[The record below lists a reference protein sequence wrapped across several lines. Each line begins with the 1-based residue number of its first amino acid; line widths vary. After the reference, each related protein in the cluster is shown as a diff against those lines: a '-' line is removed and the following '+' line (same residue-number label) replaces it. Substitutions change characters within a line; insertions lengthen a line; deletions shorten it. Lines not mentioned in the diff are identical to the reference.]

1 MFTTIKKMTV
11 VPVAG
16 YDGFLLNLSGGHAPW
31 FIRSVLIL
39 EDSAGRIGLGEVPA
53 TQGILT
59 TLEKCRE
66 LVEGRNLG
74 HYKAIISRVR
84 QATSGQAQD
93 VRGNQT
99 FDLRI
104 AVHVITAIESALL
117 DLAGQTMSLPVA
129 DLLGQFGKQRD
140 EVEALGYLFL
150 LGDPKKTDLP
160 YPTYEKATVDKPQDD
175 WDLVRTR
182 EALTP
187 EAVAELARAA
197 YARYGFRDF
206 KLKGGVL
213 DGRQEAD
220 CIAALY
226 DVFPDARLTL
236 DPNGAWTLQ
245 QAIEYLT
252 PIKHMLSYA
261 EDPCG
266 QEGTWSGRET
276 MSEFKRQ
283 TGLRTAT
290 NMIATDWQQ
299 LRNAVRLDAV
309 DIPLADCHFWTMQGA
324 VAVGELCN
332 EWGLTW
338 GSHSNNHFDIS
349 LAMMTHVAAAC
360 PGEITAIDTH
370 WIWQDGQRITKEPL
384 KIRDGKLRV
393 PQKPGLGIE
402 LDRARLEEANR
413 LYKSLD
419 VGQRDDAMAM
429 QYLIPGWQFDAKK
442 PSLVR

>member
-1 MFTTIKKMTV
+1 MFTTVKKMTV

-31 FIRSVLIL
+31 FIRVVVVL
-39 EDSAGRIGLGEVPA
+39 EDNDGNIGLGEIPA
-53 TQGILT
+53 TSAIID
-59 TLEKCRE
+59 TLERCRE
-66 LVEGRNLG
+66 LVEGQSVG

-84 QATSGQAQD
+84 ATTSGQADD

-99 FDLRI
+99 FDLRT
-104 AVHVITAIESALL
+104 AVHVITGIESALL
-117 DLAGQTMSLPVA
+117 DLAGQNLGLPVA
-129 DLLGQFGKQRD
+129 ELLGQFGKQRD
-140 EVEALGYLFL
+140 EVEALGYLFQ

-160 YPTYEKATVDKPQDD
+160 YPSCFNPVDD
-175 WDLVRTR
+175 WDLVRTQ
-182 EALTP
+182 EALSP
-187 EAVAELARAA
+187 DAIARLAKAA
-197 YARYGFRDF
+197 YQRYGFKDF

-213 DGRQEAD
+213 DGHQEAE

-226 DVFPDARLTL
+226 DAFPEARLTL
-236 DPNGAWTLQ
+236 DPNGAWTLK
-245 QAIEYLT
+245 QAVEYLT

-266 QEGTWSGRET
+266 QEGAWSGRET
-276 MSEFKRQ
+276 LAEFKRI
-283 TGLRTAT
+283 TGLKTAT

-299 LRNAVRLDAV
+299 LRNAVRLDSV

-332 EWGLTW
+332 EWGMTW

-370 WIWQDGQRITKEPL
+370 WIWQDGQRITKDPL
-384 KIRDGKLRV
+384 KIREGKLKV
-393 PQKPGLGIE
+393 PTKPGLGIE
-402 LDRARLEEANR
+402 LDRDKLDEAHA
-413 LYKSLD
+413 LYKTLTL
-419 VGQRDDAMAM
+419 GRRDDAMAM
-429 QYLIPGWQFDAKK
+429 QYLIPGWRFDPKRPA
-442 PSLVR
+442 LVR

>member
-1 MFTTIKKMTV
+1 MGSCMFTKIKKMRV

-31 FIRSVLIL
+31 FIRTVVIL
-39 EDSAGRIGLGEVPA
+39 EDDAGNIGLGEVPA
-53 TQGILT
+53 STGIIN
-59 TLEKCRE
+59 TLERCRE
-66 LVEGRNLG
+66 LVEGENVG
-74 HYKAIISRVR
+74 HYKSIINRVR
-84 QATSGQAQD
+84 TSISGERDD

-117 DLAGQTMSLPVA
+117 DLAGQNMQLPVA
-129 DLLGQFGKQRD
+129 ELLGQFGKQRD

-160 YPTYEKATVDKPQDD
+160 YPVNTAPRDEWDK
-175 WDLVRTR
+175 VRTQ

-187 EAVAELARAA
+187 EAVANLAKAA
-197 YARYGFRDF
+197 FDRYGFKDF

-213 DGRQEAD
+213 DGRQEAE

-226 DVFPDARLTL
+226 DEFPNARLTL
-236 DPNGAWTLQ
+236 DPNGAWTLD

-266 QEGTWSGRET
+266 QEGAWSGRET
-276 MSEFKRQ
+276 MAEFKRI
-283 TGLRTAT
+283 TGLKTAT

-299 LRNAVRLDAV
+299 LRNTVRLNAV

-324 VAVGELCN
+324 VAVGELCA
-332 EWGLTW
+332 EWGMTW

-370 WIWQDGQRITKEPL
+370 WIWQDGQRITKDPL
-384 KIRDGKLRV
+384 KIHQGKLRV
-393 PQKPGLGIE
+393 PEKPGLGIE
-402 LDRARLEEANR
+402 LDSSKLEEAHA
-413 LYKSLD
+413 LYKNLTL
-419 VGQRDDAMAM
+419 GQRNDAMAM
-429 QYLIPGWQFDAKK
+429 QYLIPGWTFDPKK
-442 PSLVR
+442 PALVR

>member
-1 MFTTIKKMTV
+1 MFTTIKKMSV

-31 FIRSVLIL
+31 FIRTVVIL
-39 EDSAGRIGLGEVPA
+39 EDNDGNVGLGEIPA
-53 TQGILT
+53 TAAIID

-66 LVEGRNLG
+66 LVEGQSVGR
-74 HYKAIISRVR
+74 YKAIISRVR
-84 QATSGQAQD
+84 EAISGQSDD

-99 FDLRI
+99 FDLRV
-104 AVHVITAIESALL
+104 AVHVITGIESALL
-117 DLAGQTMSLPVA
+117 DLAGQNMGLPVVE
-129 DLLGQFGKQRD
+129 LLGQFGRQRD

-150 LGDPKKTDLP
+150 LGDPEKTDLP
-160 YPTYEKATVDKPQDD
+160 YPKAENPQDD

-187 EAVAELARAA
+187 EAVANLAKAA
-197 YARYGFRDF
+197 YQRYGFRDF

-213 DGRQEAD
+213 DGKQEAE

-226 DVFPDARLTL
+226 EVFPDARLTL
-236 DPNGAWTLQ
+236 DPNGAWTLK

-266 QEGTWSGRET
+266 AEGAWSGRET
-276 MSEFKRQ
+276 MSEFRRT

-299 LRNAVRLDAV
+299 LRNAVRLDSV

-332 EWGLTW
+332 EWGMTW

-360 PGEITAIDTH
+360 PGDITAIDTH
-370 WIWQDGQRITKEPL
+370 WIWQDGQRITKDPL
-384 KIRDGKLRV
+384 KIRDGKLPV
-393 PQKPGLGIE
+393 STKPGLGIE
-402 LDRARLEEANR
+402 LDRDKLSEAHQ
-413 LYKSLD
+413 LFKTLTL
-419 VGQRDDAMAM
+419 GQRDDAMAM
-429 QYLIPGWQFDAKK
+429 QYLIPGWSFDPKRPA
-442 PSLVR
+442 LVR

>member
-1 MFTTIKKMTV
+1 MFSTIKKMTV

-31 FIRSVLIL
+31 FIRSVVVL
-39 EDSAGRIGLGEVPA
+39 EDNAGRIGLGEVPA
-53 TQGILT
+53 TQGILD
-59 TLEKCRE
+59 TLERCRE
-66 LVEGRNLG
+66 LVEGQNVG

-84 QATSGQAQD
+84 QATSGQADD

-117 DLAGQTMSLPVA
+117 DLAGQHMDLPVA
-129 DLLGQFGKQRD
+129 ALLGQFGQQRD

-160 YPTYEKATVDKPQDD
+160 YPSCDKPRDD
-175 WDLVRTR
+175 WDLVRTQ

-187 EAVAELARAA
+187 EAVARLAKAA
-197 YARYGFRDF
+197 YVRYGFKDF

-213 DGRQEAD
+213 DGRQEAE

-226 DVFPDARLTL
+226 ETFPEARLTL

-245 QAIEYLT
+245 QAIDYLT

-266 QEGTWSGRET
+266 QEGAWSGRET
-276 MSEFKRQ
+276 MSEFKRR

-290 NMIATDWQQ
+290 NMVATDWQQ
-299 LRNAVRLDAV
+299 LRNAVRLDSV

-384 KIRDGKLRV
+384 LIREGKIKV
-393 PQKPGLGIE
+393 PRKPGLGIE
-402 LDRARLEEANR
+402 LDWQQLEQANA
-413 LYKSLD
+413 LYKTLD

-429 QYLIPGWQFDAKK
+429 QFLIPGWRFDPKK

>member
-1 MFTTIKKMTV
+1 MFTTITKMQV

-31 FIRSVLIL
+31 FIRTVVVL
-39 EDSAGRIGLGEVPA
+39 EDDAGNIGLGEIPA
-53 TQGILT
+53 TTSIIN

-66 LVEGRNLG
+66 LVEGQSVMQW
-74 HYKAIISRVR
+74 KSIISQVR
-84 QATSGQAQD
+84 AATSGQADD

-99 FDLRI
+99 FDLRTS
-104 AVHVITAIESALL
+104 VHVITGIESALL
-117 DLAGQTMSLPVA
+117 DLAGQNMGLPVA

-140 EVEALGYLFL
+140 EVEVLGYLFL

-160 YPTYEKATVDKPQDD
+160 YPVCTNPADE
-175 WDLVRTR
+175 WDLVRTQ

-187 EAVAELARAA
+187 EAIANLAKAA
-197 YARYGFRDF
+197 FDRYGFKDF

-213 DGRQEAD
+213 DGHQEAE

-226 DVFPDARLTL
+226 DAFPEARLTL
-236 DPNGAWTLQ
+236 DPNGAWTLK
-245 QAIEYLT
+245 QAVEYLT

-266 QEGTWSGRET
+266 QEGAWSGRET
-276 MSEFKRQ
+276 MAEFKRL
-283 TGLRTAT
+283 TGLKTAT

-299 LRNAVRLDAV
+299 FRNTVRLDAV

-332 EWGLTW
+332 EWGMTW

-370 WIWQDGQRITKEPL
+370 WIWQDGQRITKDPL
-384 KIRDGKLRV
+384 KIRDGKLTV
-393 PQKPGLGIE
+393 PNKPGLGIE
-402 LDRARLEEANR
+402 LDREKLEEAHA
-413 LYKSLD
+413 LYKTLTL
-419 VGQRDDAMAM
+419 GQRDDAMAM
-429 QYLIPGWQFDAKK
+429 QYLIPGWTFDPKK
-442 PSLVR
+442 PALAR

>member
-1 MFTTIKKMTV
+1 MFTTIKKMSV

-31 FIRSVLIL
+31 FIRTVVVL
-39 EDSAGRIGLGEVPA
+39 EDNDGNVGLGEIPA
-53 TQGILT
+53 TAAIVD

-66 LVEGRNLG
+66 LVEGQSVGR
-74 HYKAIISRVR
+74 YKAIISRVR
-84 QATSGQAQD
+84 HAISGQADD

-99 FDLRI
+99 FDLRT
-104 AVHVITAIESALL
+104 AVHVITGIESALL
-117 DLAGQTMSLPVA
+117 DLAGQNMGLPVVE
-129 DLLGQFGKQRD
+129 LLGQFGRQRD

-160 YPTYEKATVDKPQDD
+160 YPSCDDPTDD
-175 WDLVRTR
+175 WDIVRTQ
-182 EALTP
+182 EALAP
-187 EAVAELARAA
+187 ESVARLAKAA
-197 YARYGFRDF
+197 YARYGFKDF

-213 DGRQEAD
+213 DGSKEAE

-226 DVFPDARLTL
+226 DVFPEARLTL
-236 DPNGAWTLQ
+236 DPNGAWTLK
-245 QAIEYLT
+245 QAVEYLT

-266 QEGTWSGRET
+266 QEGAWSGRET
-276 MSEFKRQ
+276 MSEFRRL

-299 LRNAVRLDAV
+299 LRNAVRLDSV

-332 EWGLTW
+332 EWGMTW

-370 WIWQDGQRITKEPL
+370 WIWQDGQRITRDPL
-384 KIRDGKLRV
+384 KIRDGKLKV
-393 PQKPGLGIE
+393 PEQPGLGIE
-402 LDRARLEEANR
+402 LDREKLEEGHA
-413 LYKSLD
+413 LFKSLSL
-419 VGQRDDAMAM
+419 GKRDDAMAM
-429 QYLIPGWQFDAKK
+429 QYLIPGWTFDPKRPA
-442 PSLVR
+442 LVR

>member
-31 FIRSVLIL
+31 FIRTVVVL
-39 EDSAGRIGLGEVPA
+39 EDNDGNIGLGEIPA
-53 TQGILT
+53 TTSIIN

-66 LVEGRNLG
+66 LVEGQSVGR
-74 HYKAIISRVR
+74 YKAIISRVR
-84 QATSGQAQD
+84 EATSGQSDD

-99 FDLRI
+99 FDLRT
-104 AVHVITAIESALL
+104 AVHVITGIESALL
-117 DLAGQTMSLPVA
+117 DLAGQNMGLPVVE
-129 DLLGQFGKQRD
+129 LLGQFGKQRD
-140 EVEALGYLFL
+140 EVEALGYLFQ
-150 LGDPKKTDLP
+150 LGDPNKTDLP
-160 YPTYEKATVDKPQDD
+160 YPTCEDPTDD
-175 WDLVRTR
+175 WDLVRTQ
-182 EALTP
+182 EALNP
-187 EAVAELARAA
+187 EAIARLAKAA
-197 YARYGFRDF
+197 YQRYGFKDF

-213 DGRQEAD
+213 DGHQEAE

-226 DVFPDARLTL
+226 DAFPEARLTL
-236 DPNGAWTLQ
+236 DPNGAWTLK
-245 QAIEYLT
+245 QAVEYLT

-266 QEGTWSGRET
+266 QEGAWSGRET
-276 MSEFKRQ
+276 LSEFKRI
-283 TGLRTAT
+283 TGLKTAT

-299 LRNAVRLDAV
+299 LRNAVRLDSV

-332 EWGLTW
+332 EWGMTW

-370 WIWQDGQRITKEPL
+370 WIWQDGQRITKDPF
-384 KIRDGKLRV
+384 KIRGGKLTV
-393 PQKPGLGIE
+393 PNKPGLGIE
-402 LDRARLEEANR
+402 LDRE
-413 LYKSLD
+413 KLD
-419 VGQRDDAMAM
+419 AAHALFKTLTLGQRDDAMAM
-429 QYLIPGWQFDAKK
+429 QFLIPGWKFDPKRPAM
-442 PSLVR
+442 VR

>member
-1 MFTTIKKMTV
+1 MFSTIKKMTV

-31 FIRSVLIL
+31 FIRSVVVL
-39 EDSAGRIGLGEVPA
+39 EDNAGRIGLGEVPA
-53 TQGILT
+53 TQGILD
-59 TLEKCRE
+59 TLERCRE
-66 LVEGRNLG
+66 LVEGQSVG

-84 QATSGQAQD
+84 QATSGQADD

-117 DLAGQTMSLPVA
+117 DLAGQNMELPVA
-129 DLLGQFGKQRD
+129 DLLGQFGQQRD

-160 YPTYEKATVDKPQDD
+160 YPSCDKPRDD
-175 WDLVRTR
+175 WDLVRTQ

-187 EAVAELARAA
+187 EAVARLAKAA
-197 YARYGFRDF
+197 YARYGFKDF

-213 DGRQEAD
+213 DGRQEAE

-226 DVFPDARLTL
+226 EAFPEARLTL

-245 QAIEYLT
+245 QAIDYLT

-266 QEGTWSGRET
+266 QEGAWSGRET
-276 MSEFKRQ
+276 MSEFKRR
-283 TGLRTAT
+283 TGLKTAT
-290 NMIATDWQQ
+290 NMVATDWQQ
-299 LRNAVRLDAV
+299 LRNAVRLDSV

-324 VAVGELCN
+324 VAVGELCH

-384 KIRDGKLRV
+384 LIRDGKIKV
-393 PQKPGLGIE
+393 PRKPGLGIE
-402 LDRARLEEANR
+402 LDWQQLERANA
-413 LYKSLD
+413 LYKTLD

-429 QYLIPGWQFDAKK
+429 QFLIPGWRFDPKK

>member
-1 MFTTIKKMTV
+1 MFSTIKSMRV

-31 FIRSVLIL
+31 FIRSVVVM
-39 EDSAGRIGLGEVPA
+39 EDNAGRIGVGEVPA
-53 TQGILT
+53 TKGILD
-59 TLEKCRE
+59 TLERCRE
-66 LVEGRNLG
+66 LVEGQNVGR
-74 HYKAIISRVR
+74 YKAIISNVR
-84 QATSGQAQD
+84 AAISGQADD

-117 DLAGQTMSLPVA
+117 DLAGQNMDLPVA

-160 YPTYEKATVDKPQDD
+160 YPTATNPQDD
-175 WDLVRTR
+175 WDIVRTQ

-187 EAVAELARAA
+187 ESVANLAKAA
-197 YARYGFRDF
+197 YGRYGFKDF

-213 DGRQEAD
+213 DGHQEAE
-220 CIAALY
+220 CIAAMY
-226 DVFPDARLTL
+226 DIFPEARLTL
-236 DPNGAWTLQ
+236 DPNGAWTLK
-245 QAIEYLT
+245 QAVEYLT

-266 QEGTWSGRET
+266 AEGAWSGRET
-276 MSEFKRQ
+276 MSEFKRL
-283 TGLRTAT
+283 TGLKTAT

-299 LRNAVRLDAV
+299 FRNAIRLDSV

-349 LAMMTHVAAAC
+349 LAMMTHVAAAV
-360 PGEITAIDTH
+360 PGEPTAIDTH
-370 WIWQDGQRITKEPL
+370 WIWQDGQRLTKDPL
-384 KIRDGKLRV
+384 KIREGKIRV
-393 PQKPGLGIE
+393 PERSGLGIDIDFE
-402 LDRARLEEANR
+402 KLEEANK
-413 LYKSLD
+413 LYNSLD
-419 VGQRDDAMAM
+419 VGQRNDAMAM
-429 QYLIPGWQFDAKK
+429 QYLIKGWEFDPKRPA
-442 PSLVR
+442 LVR